1 MQKASSYNSGSNKP
15 HKFQKPL
22 KWHTIKNIFYE
33 ENNDHSLPLK
43 MDVVIERPEYANK
56 EMGFYRLI
64 MIISVGDYHVRL
76 PTKYIR
82 TVIRWLEEKKTI
94 VLEAI
99 DEVRELNDKHRE
111 ESQQMPPVQT
121 ARRKRVNH
129 GNRHTTARD

>member
-43 MDVVIERPEYANK
+43 IDSIIERPEYANK

-64 MIISVGDYHVRL
+64 TIISVGDYHVRL
-76 PTKYIR
+76 PIKYLR
-82 TVIRWLEEKKTI
+82 TIMRWLEEKKDI
-94 VLEAI
+94 ILEAI
-99 DEVRELNDKHRE
+99 DEVHELNNKHRAE
-111 ESQQMPPVQT
+111 NQKTPPVQT
-121 ARRKRVNH
+121 ARRTRVH
-129 GNRHTTARD
+129 TGNNRQTIRD